1 MNDGGSGGTGTVHP
15 ALPLPL
21 NNSGKTVLA
30 LTQAW
35 LRALE
40 NDIAEAA
47 ARAAVAATEAEQ
59 KAAADLRARL
69 AASIAAFKAKTGLD

>member
-1 MNDGGSGGTGTVHP
+1 
-15 ALPLPL
+15 L